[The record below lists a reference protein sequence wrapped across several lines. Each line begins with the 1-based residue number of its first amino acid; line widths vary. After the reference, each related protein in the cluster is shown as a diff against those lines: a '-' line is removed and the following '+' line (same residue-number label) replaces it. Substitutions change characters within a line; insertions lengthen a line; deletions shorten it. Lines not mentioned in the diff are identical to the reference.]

1 MRKLTFILAFA
12 VSMISTMTV
21 SAQGRYGRDSAECI
35 KYLSFYQQYMK
46 QNNLNE
52 AAPLWRKA
60 MALCPPTANQNM
72 LLDGMKILRKDL
84 VQVKNDEAR
93 VKEIV
98 DSLIMLH
105 QMRIDYY
112 PKYSVQANANLA
124 LDMLNYRLKIDP
136 MGVYQRLGVIFEVA
150 KGKTPVSVPVRYMDL
165 VSQLYKNGAISAEDV
180 MAAFQKASATLD
192 LVAEAAKT
200 DKEKA
205 DAAAAA
211 TDVEKIFS
219 ASGVASCENLVSIYG
234 PQYAAAPDDKN
245 LLKSMVATLSA
256 QNCVEENLF
265 RQAVESLHKQEPSYK
280 SAYYLFR
287 LYSSANDYDKAIS
300 YMEEAI
306 GYPESDAQTDAG
318 YYFEMAQYL
327 YLKASRPAE
336 AFRAAKACAA
346 KAEEISDNALLGK
359 TYFLIAQMWGSK
371 KCDGNEV
378 EVRAPYWVAVDY
390 LVRAKNTNP
399 ELADE
404 ANKLI
409 GSYSSYFPAQSD
421 AFMYDVIDGASYTV
435 DCGGMRETTKV
446 RTQK

>member
-1 MRKLTFILAFA
+1 MRKLTFVMAFA
-12 VSMISTMTV
+12 VSMISAMTV
-21 SAQGRYGRDSAECI
+21 SAQGKYGRDSAECI

-46 QNNLNE
+46 QNNIND

-60 MALCPPTANQNM
+60 ISLCPPAANQNM
-72 LLDGMKILRKDL
+72 ILDGIKILKKDL
-84 VQVKNDEAR
+84 VQVRNNDAR
-93 VKEIV
+93 AKELV

-112 PKYSVQANANLA
+112 PKYAVQANANMA
-124 LDMLNYRLKIDP
+124 LDMMNHRMKMDP
-136 MGVYQRLGVIFEVA
+136 MGVYQRLGVIFDVT
-150 KGKTPVSVPVRYMDL
+150 KGKTFVSVPVRYMDL
-165 VSQLYKNGAISAEDV
+165 ASQLYKDGAISAEEV

-192 LVAEAAKT
+192 LVAQEAQTDKAKQDAEAAS
-200 DKEKA
+200 
-205 DAAAAA
+205 

-219 ASGVASCENLVSIYG
+219 SSGVASCENLVTIYG
-234 PQYAAAPDDKN
+234 PQYAATPDDN
-245 LLKSMVATLSA
+245 SLLKGMVSTLSA
-256 QNCVEENLF
+256 QNCVEEELF
-265 RQAVESLHKQEPSYK
+265 RNAVESLHKQEPSYK

-287 LYSSANDYDKAIS
+287 LYSSADDYDKAMG

-327 YLKASRPAE
+327 YLKANRPAD
-336 AFRAAKACAA
+336 AFKAAKSCVA
-346 KAEEISDNALLGK
+346 KAEEISGNELLGK
-359 TYFLIAQMWGSK
+359 AYFLIAQMWGSK
-371 KCDGNEV
+371 KCSGNEV

-390 LVRAKNTNP
+390 LVKARNTNP
-399 ELADE
+399 ELAEE

-409 GSYSSYFPAQSD
+409 GSYSSYFPAQSE
-421 AFMYDVIDGASYTV
+421 AFMYDIIDGAPYTV